1 MLKTK
6 QDLNKQLDVR
16 GITYHEILESVNIRS
31 KKKRIRQKAVK
42 KVLTNGSFLTKN
54 QAETFSQKTIRKEEA
69 TNSPSGIEKLPV
81 TLLLKLG
88 KSYFSDEPIIKYYYH
103 STKPDYY
110 KNKEILIAVTKDQY
124 AKNSDQQLKTDIDNE
139 LQKRAK

>member
-1 MLKTK
+1 MLKSK
-6 QDLNKQLDVR
+6 QDLNKQLDVK

-42 KVLTNGSFLTKN
+42 KVLTNGSLVDKN
-54 QAETFSQKTIRKEEA
+54 QAQNSSQLKEEA
-69 TNSPSGIEKLPV
+69 TNSPSEIEKLPV

-110 KNKEILIAVTKDQY
+110 KNKEVLFAVMKDQY
-124 AKNSDQQLKTDIDNE
+124 AKHSDQQLKNDIDNE
-139 LQKRAK
+139 LLKRAK